1 MPTFWMKKNA
11 VHWMPFLSKVYNF
24 CTKKICT
31 IHKSLIKQNNLVI
44 NNRYHNPRVVGSNP
58 TLATT
63 QNP

>member
-24 CTKKICT
+24 CTKKIFT
-31 IHKSLIKQNNLVI
+31 IYNILILRNKLSIDNQ
-44 NNRYHNPRVVGSNP
+44 YHNPRVVGSNP